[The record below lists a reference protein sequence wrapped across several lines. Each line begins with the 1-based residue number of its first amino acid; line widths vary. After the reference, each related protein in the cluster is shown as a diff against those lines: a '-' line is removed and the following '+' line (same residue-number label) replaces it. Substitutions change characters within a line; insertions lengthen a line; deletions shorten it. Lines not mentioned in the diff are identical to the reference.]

1 MSEISSNN
9 PASGS
14 VTPGGSRNRRQAL
27 EPGDKFGDCTIE
39 RTLGSGGMGQVY
51 LASSVDGE
59 KYALKVLHPDLKSGS
74 SDAKSRFLH
83 EAEFLMTIRHR
94 NLVEVF
100 DAGEDPEMGF
110 CYILMEYMPGGSLS
124 DVIAREGRLPVAKA
138 ISYISQTADALSVAH
153 KQGVIHRDIK
163 PDNILFTA
171 DGVPKLTDLG
181 VAKFFDDADDSH
193 LTMDG
198 HILGTPAYMAPEQMM
213 DSRHIDAR
221 ADIYSLGVVLYEMLA
236 GDRPNAGSTI
246 MGMLAKAIKG
256 EPLPDVR
263 TLRPEVSMSVAYVLS
278 LMCAPKP
285 DDRPASSSMVVDLL
299 SRAEVGGLIL
309 PDSASGQ
316 PAAAAKPQPDQKK
329 ASIFSKIFGWR
340 KGGTK

>member
-1 MSEISSNN
+1 MKPDNETDSS
-9 PASGS
+9 GRRD
-14 VTPGGSRNRRQAL
+14 GGSRRGAAPAL
-27 EPGDKFGDCTIE
+27 QPGDKFGDCTIE
-39 RTLGSGGMGQVY
+39 RTLGSGGMGQVF
-51 LASSVDGE
+51 LANSADGM
-59 KYALKVLHPDLKSGS
+59 KYALKVLHPDLERRGN
-74 SDAKSRFLH
+74 DAKVRFLH

-100 DAGEDPEMGF
+100 DAGEEPEMGF
-110 CYILMEYMPGGSLS
+110 CYILMEYMPGGSLA
-124 DVIAREGRLPVAKA
+124 DMIAREGRLPVDKA
-138 ISYISQTADALSVAH
+138 IAYISQTADALSVAH

-163 PDNILFTA
+163 PDNILFTE

-181 VAKFFDDADDSH
+181 VARFFDEADDSQ

-198 HILGTPAYMAPEQMM
+198 HLLGTPAYMAPEQMM
-213 DSRHIDAR
+213 DSHHIDAR
-221 ADIYSLGVVLYEMLA
+221 ADIYSLGIVLYEMLA
-236 GDRPNAGSTI
+236 GDRPNAGSTV

-285 DDRPASSSMVVDLL
+285 DDRPESSSVVVDLL

-309 PDSASGQ
+309 PDSGGPIPTDPKQ
-316 PAAAAKPQPDQKK
+316 TEVKKPSLF
-329 ASIFSKIFGWR
+329 ARLFGRR
-340 KGGTK
+340 KGDAK

>member
-1 MSEISSNN
+1 MKPDTETDSSDRRD
-9 PASGS
+9 
-14 VTPGGSRNRRQAL
+14 GGSRRGGTPAL
-27 EPGDKFGDCTIE
+27 QPGDKFGDCTIE

-51 LASSVDGE
+51 LAKSADGMN
-59 KYALKVLHPDLKSGS
+59 YALKVLHPDLERRGN
-74 SDAKSRFLH
+74 DAKLRFLH

-110 CYILMEYMPGGSLS
+110 CYILMEYMPGGSLG
-124 DVIAREGRLPVAKA
+124 DKIAREGRLPVDKA

-181 VAKFFDDADDSH
+181 VARFFDEADDTH

-198 HILGTPAYMAPEQMM
+198 HLLGTPAYMAPEQMM
-213 DSRHIDAR
+213 DSHHIDAR
-221 ADIYSLGVVLYEMLA
+221 ADIYSLGIVLYEMLA
-236 GDRPNAGSTI
+236 GDRPNAGSTV

-285 DDRPASSSMVVDLL
+285 DDRPESSSVVVDLL

-309 PDSASGQ
+309 PGEGGQ
-316 PAAAAKPQPDQKK
+316 PPTGEKKIEDKKPSLF
-329 ASIFSKIFGWR
+329 ARLFGWR
-340 KGGTK
+340 KGDAK